1 MEAYHLLD
9 LFHAG
14 ISCSEDKQE
23 TEGDLIDVV
32 GKVNLNT
39 ANRDTLRAL
48 AIGAIKMDPL
58 IAKRTNEAH
67 VISGLMA
74 PPTTPYKPT
83 QGEIVNQANQIA
95 DAIIALRKIRPFASP
110 SGIAEATAVTG
121 TTAQIGKS
129 VFGNTLMM
137 TDGNKIHR
145 TDSAAEEVF
154 ARMYEAGTVRSRN
167 FRIWVVGQS
176 LTPTN
181 ENNTDPEVLAEVRK
195 AYTVFADPGER
206 DADGSIDSTKTNLTI
221 LHENNF

>member
-1 MEAYHLLD
+1 M
-9 LFHAG
+9 
-14 ISCSEDKQE
+14 
-23 TEGDLIDVV
+23 
-32 GKVNLNT
+32 
-39 ANRDTLRAL
+39 
-48 AIGAIKMDPL
+48 
-58 IAKRTNEAH
+58 
-67 VISGLMA
+67 
-74 PPTTPYKPT
+74 PPRIPK
-83 QGEIVNQANQIA
+83 
-95 DAIIALRKIRPFASP
+95 LIRPFPSP

-206 DADGSIDSTKTNLTI
+206 DADGAIDSTKTNLTI